1 MTFAIFTLMIKMRF
15 LLLFF
20 ILFSFTSF
28 AQDDDFVAKEYFQ
41 NGAFEKALVLYK
53 KLYSKNSKN
62 RNYLLQ
68 LVKTHQQLEQY
79 AEAQLLLEE
88 ELVRYPYPPLYIELG
103 YNYAAQ
109 KDTISAKTNY
119 DKAINFI
126 DEKPNFAY
134 AVGIAFE
141 NLSLLDQAITTYQKA
156 MRLNPELNFNMR
168 LARIYGEKGDVEN
181 MFNSYLEFCES
192 NESYINTI
200 KREFSTFIGE
210 SDENENNAILRKML
224 LKKIQ
229 TAPNLLWN
237 ELLSWLFIQQKDYKK
252 AFVQEKAIFKRQL
265 ESLDRIEELAN
276 IAYNQKQNDIA
287 TSVFQFIIENTQD
300 IDDKIRAHYNIITIE
315 TKEATPKDYVAL
327 NEKYLSLLDLYG
339 RSRRTLDLQIAYAH
353 FLAFNL
359 NKTEE
364 AITFLKE
371 SLSLG
376 LSDFQL
382 AQVKLELGDILV
394 LEEKFN
400 EALIYYTQIQHSLKN
415 STISQLAR
423 FKVAKTSYYKGDF
436 KWAESQLK
444 VLKKSTSQL
453 TANDALDLKLLIS
466 DNKAED
472 SLQTALKIYAKADL
486 LAFQNKK
493 EEAINLLSTILK
505 AYKTEVIVPQTLLK
519 QAQLLEEK
527 GAYDKAKDNYELLI
541 RDFKDS
547 ILIDDALYALAE
559 IYTNKLALPEKAKPL
574 YETILFEYADSI
586 YFVEA
591 RKKFRALRG
600 DALN

>member
-1 MTFAIFTLMIKMRF
+1 MMRTFF

-20 ILFSFTSF
+20 LLFSLTTF
-28 AQDDDFVAKEYFQ
+28 AQDEDLLAKEYFK

-53 KLYSKNSKN
+53 KLYSNKSKN

-79 AEAQLLLEE
+79 TEAQRLLEE
-88 ELVRYPYPPLYIELG
+88 ALTSYPFPPLYIELG
-103 YNYAAQ
+103 YNFAIQ
-109 KDTISAKTNY
+109 NDSISAKANY
-119 DKAINFI
+119 DKALTFI
-126 DEKPNFAY
+126 EERPNFAY
-134 AVGIAFE
+134 ALGIAFE
-141 NLSLLDQAITTYQKA
+141 NLSLLDQAITTYEKA
-156 MRLNPELNFNMR
+156 MLYDPDLNFNMR
-168 LARIYGEKGDVEN
+168 LARIYGEKGNVEK
-181 MFNSYLEFCES
+181 MFNSYLEFSED
-192 NESYINTI
+192 NESYVNTI
-200 KREFSTFIGE
+200 KREFSTFISE
-210 SDENENNAILRKML
+210 SEENENNIILRKIL

-229 TAPNLLWN
+229 TAPNILWN

-276 IAYNQKQNDIA
+276 IAYNQKQNDMAMSI
-287 TSVFQFIIENTQD
+287 FQFIIDNSQD
-300 IDDKIRAHYNIITIE
+300 IDDKIKAHYHIINIE
-315 TKEATPKDYVAL
+315 TKEAEPKGYEAL

-339 RSRRTLDLQIAYAH
+339 KSSRTLELQIAYAH
-353 FLAFNL
+353 FLAFNYR
-359 NKTEE
+359 KTKE
-364 AITFLKE
+364 AISYLKE
-371 SLSLG
+371 SLKLNV
-376 LSDFQL
+376 SDFQL
-382 AQVKLELGDILV
+382 AQIKLELGDILV

-400 EALIYYTQIQHSLKN
+400 EALIYYTQIQRRLKN

-466 DNKAED
+466 DNKAVD

-493 EEAINLLSTILK
+493 EEAINLLSTLLK

-519 QAQLLEEK
+519 QAQLFEEK
-527 GAYDKAKDNYELLI
+527 AAYDKAKDNYVLLI
-541 RDFKDS
+541 RDFKES

-559 IYTNKLALPEKAKPL
+559 IYANHLASPEKAKPL
-574 YETILFEYADSI
+574 YETILFDHADSI